1 MNTEGNIVETPIN
14 VIEPTSG
21 DSNSW
26 KMIMAVVV
34 IIILAVLGLN
44 IFVYLAKGTDLVTY
58 VLEKIEALMKYITQL
73 IGQGTGKTLDLTKVG
88 ITTIAGTTQEK
99 KDLDTTLDKKKA
111 PVGDT
116 GPDVVANSTDATKIQ
131 SGNKKGWCYV
141 GADRDYRSCLKVN
154 ADDTCTSGEIYDSKE
169 QCEHPELRY
178 DE

>member
-1 MNTEGNIVETPIN
+1 MNTEGNIVGTPIN

-26 KMIMAVVV
+26 KMIIAVVV

-58 VLEKIEALMKYITQL
+58 ILEKIEALFKYIVQL

-99 KDLDTTLDKKKA
+99 KDLDTTLDKKTVS
-111 PVGDT
+111 VGDT
-116 GPDVVANSTDATKIQ
+116 GPDVEANSTDATKIQ

-141 GADRDYRSCLKVN
+141 GADRDYRSCLKVTK
-154 ADDTCTSGEIYDSKE
+154 DDTCTSGEIYDSQQ

-178 DE
+178 E